1 MENLSQNK
9 KISLGLGVVVLISL
23 FLPWFSFMIFSTS
36 LIGAP
41 GLITDLASFGGGIM
55 DDVPFKIQLAIY
67 MGYAFF
73 ILGAAGLYFNYK
85 NDIQKA
91 KLSYYAMVGYFALVI
106 ILNISDFSSFFGGGM
121 DDIPFKIQLAIYIGY
136 AFFILGAIGLYFNYK
151 DDIQK
156 AKLSYYA
163 MVGYFAL
170 VIILNISDMEDMG
183 GGDDGPSIFKFLGM
197 GFYVFIASYIGN
209 LKYLKEESES
219 EIIEE

>member
-9 KISLGLGVVVLISL
+9 KISLGLGAAVLISL
-23 FLPWFSFMIFSTS
+23 FLPWFSFMMFSTS
-36 LIGAP
+36 LIGIP
-41 GLITDLASFGGGIM
+41 GLLADVGNTFGGEM
-55 DDVPFKIQLAIY
+55 DDIPFRMQLAVY

-106 ILNISDFSSFFGGGM
+106 ILNISDMG
-121 DDIPFKIQLAIYIGY
+121 
-136 AFFILGAIGLYFNYK
+136 
-151 DDIQK
+151 
-156 AKLSYYA
+156 
-163 MVGYFAL
+163 
-170 VIILNISDMEDMG
+170 DMG
-183 GGDDGPSIFKFLGM
+183 GGDDGPSVFEVLGM

>member
-9 KISLGLGVVVLISL
+9 KISLGLGAAVLISL
-23 FLPWFSFMIFSTS
+23 FLPWISFMGFSTS
-36 LIGAP
+36 LTGVP
-41 GLITDLASFGGGIM
+41 GM
-55 DDVPFKIQLAIY
+55 
-67 MGYAFF
+67 
-73 ILGAAGLYFNYK
+73 
-85 NDIQKA
+85 
-91 KLSYYAMVGYFALVI
+91 
-106 ILNISDFSSFFGGGM
+106 ISDFSSFFGGGM

-170 VIILNISDMEDMG
+170 VIILNISDMGDMGDMG
-183 GGDDGPSIFKFLGM
+183 GGDDGPSIFSFLGM
-197 GFYVFIASYIGN
+197 GFYLFIVSYIGN
-209 LKYLKEESES
+209 LKYLKEESQS

>member
-9 KISLGLGVVVLISL
+9 KISLGLGAAVLISL
-23 FLPWFSFMIFSTS
+23 FLPWFSFMMFSTS
-36 LIGAP
+36 LIGVP
-41 GLITDLASFGGGIM
+41 GMISDIASFGGGM
-55 DDVPFKIQLAIY
+55 DDTPFKIQLAIY

-91 KLSYYAMVGYFALVI
+91 KLSYYAMVGYFAI
-106 ILNISDFSSFFGGGM
+106 
-121 DDIPFKIQLAIYIGY
+121 
-136 AFFILGAIGLYFNYK
+136 
-151 DDIQK
+151 
-156 AKLSYYA
+156 
-163 MVGYFAL
+163 
-170 VIILNISDMEDMG
+170 VIILNISDMGDMG
-183 GGDDGPSIFKFLGM
+183 GGDDGPSIFKILGM

>member
-9 KISLGLGVVVLISL
+9 KISLGLGAAVLISL
-23 FLPWFSFMIFSTS
+23 FLPWISFMGFSTS
-36 LIGAP
+36 LTGIP
-41 GLITDLASFGGGIM
+41 GM
-55 DDVPFKIQLAIY
+55 
-67 MGYAFF
+67 
-73 ILGAAGLYFNYK
+73 
-85 NDIQKA
+85 
-91 KLSYYAMVGYFALVI
+91 
-106 ILNISDFSSFFGGGM
+106 ISDFSSFFGGGM

-170 VIILNISDMEDMG
+170 VIILNVSDMGDMG
-183 GGDDGPSIFKFLGM
+183 GGDDGPSIFKVLGM

>member
-9 KISLGLGVVVLISL
+9 KISLGLGAAVLISL

-36 LIGAP
+36 LIGIP
-41 GLITDLASFGGGIM
+41 GLIADIGA
-55 DDVPFKIQLAIY
+55 
-67 MGYAFF
+67 
-73 ILGAAGLYFNYK
+73 LGA
-85 NDIQKA
+85 
-91 KLSYYAMVGYFALVI
+91 SP
-106 ILNISDFSSFFGGGM
+106 DFTFG
-121 DDIPFKIQLAIYIGY
+121 QNLAIYIGY
-136 AFFILGAIGLYFNYK
+136 AFLIFGAAGLYFNYK

-163 MVGYFAL
+163 MIGYFAL
-170 VIILNISDMEDMG
+170 VLLLNISDMGDMT
-183 GGDDGPSIFKFLGM
+183 GGDDGPSIFKVLGM